1 MLFDTARDPE
11 YRLSKLEWLYN
22 VTNNR
27 IIVINSLM
35 YSVTSFV
42 QKYSDDEIVTFDEP
56 LDYSKLVL
64 LIDTIFFDTP
74 KSSLTEHETVQP
86 VVLESIST
94 SGVNVLLAED
104 NYVNQEFMTILLKKM
119 GYTVKSVSTGQE
131 AVDEYKNGKYDIIL
145 MDIEMPEMDG
155 LEATRLIRQIENENH
170 IAKENH
176 IPIVALTAYAMKG
189 KKDDCLA
196 AGMDDYVSKPI
207 NIAELTK
214 KVKGLLKI

>member
-1 MLFDTARDPE
+1 
-11 YRLSKLEWLYN
+11 
-22 VTNNR
+22 
-27 IIVINSLM
+27 M

-56 LDYSKLVL
+56 LDYEKLVM
-64 LIDTIFFDTP
+64 LIDTIFSDTP
-74 KSSLTEHETVQP
+74 VRTHTGQTTVQP
-86 VVLESIST
+86 VVLET
-94 SGVNVLLAED
+94 VHAGGVNVLLAED

-119 GYTVKSVSTGQE
+119 GYSVKSVSTGQE
-131 AVDEYKNGKYDIIL
+131 AVSEAKTGQYDIIL

-155 LEATRLIRQIENENH
+155 LEATKIIRDFERDTGSDI
-170 IAKENH
+170 H
-176 IPIVALTAYAMKG
+176 IPIIALTAYAMKG
-189 KKDDCLA
+189 KKDACMS